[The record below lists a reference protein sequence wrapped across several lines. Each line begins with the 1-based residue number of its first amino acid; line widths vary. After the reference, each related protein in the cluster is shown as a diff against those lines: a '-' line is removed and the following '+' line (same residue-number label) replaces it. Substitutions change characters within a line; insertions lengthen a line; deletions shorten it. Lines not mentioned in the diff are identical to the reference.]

1 MPADNEKEKFKK
13 EFTQRLIKFSLEI
26 IKFCEELKKDKVFWS
41 IKDQLIRSSTS
52 IGVNVTEVKSSGS
65 KKD

>member
-13 EFTQRLIKFSLEI
+13 EFTQRLIKFSLKI

-41 IKDQLIRSSTS
+41 ITDQLIRSSTS
-52 IGVNVTEVKSSGS
+52 IGANATKLELESRIKS
-65 KKD
+65 